1 MGKGISSEM
10 RRGVEERAVFL
21 ERRNKVLALHMNDE
35 HRFHTDE
42 DITINLNHQ
51 PRSSQYL
58 LLLE

>member
-1 MGKGISSEM
+1 MGKGVSSEM

-21 ERRNKVLALHMNDE
+21 ERCNKVLALHMNDE

-42 DITINLNHQ
+42 DITINHQ
-51 PRSSQYL
+51 SRSSQYL